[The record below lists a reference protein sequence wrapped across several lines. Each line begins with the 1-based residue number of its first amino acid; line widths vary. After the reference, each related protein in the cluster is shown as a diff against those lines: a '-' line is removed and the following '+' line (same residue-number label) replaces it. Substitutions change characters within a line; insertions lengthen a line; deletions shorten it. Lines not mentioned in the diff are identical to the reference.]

1 LLRRSFDHA
10 VGKIIKIDRSTNPV
24 KDDEAG
30 GMFWLDRIEQQ
41 AKRTDDGNPP
51 RLMDVFFRRVP
62 NTATDGE
69 HVFAIIIRWGCSGVS
84 MTLKATLESNDFVF
98 AKNPPDRFRNN
109 PATAIVARTI
119 SVTL

>member
-1 LLRRSFDHA
+1 MHWIVVTSTPVPCGLLRGGGDTRANPSIPCRLLRRSFDHA
-10 VGKIIKIDRSTNPV
+10 VCKIIKIDRSTNPV

-41 AKRTDDGNPP
+41 TKRTDDGNPP

-69 HVFAIIIRWGCSGVS
+69 HVFAIIIR
-84 MTLKATLESNDFVF
+84 
-98 AKNPPDRFRNN
+98 
-109 PATAIVARTI
+109 
-119 SVTL
+119 